1 MHHSEDGTSP
11 VSEALD
17 DSSTDYGFC
26 LQGVRTETV
35 LFLMQAGSGAS
46 VQACQVGERDARY
59 LTCTLS
65 VGK

>member
-26 LQGVRTETV
+26 LQGVHTETV
-35 LFLMQAGSGAS
+35 LFLM
-46 VQACQVGERDARY
+46 
-59 LTCTLS
+59 
-65 VGK
+65 